1 MDRNFTTIAMM
12 IGSKGNEFEIVWETD
27 YKISHEN
34 KRRNTLTQGEKIM
47 ERIVKDEF
55 E

>member
-27 YKISHEN
+27 HKISHEN
-34 KRRNTLTQGEKIM
+34 KKKKYTHTGRGNNGTDR
-47 ERIVKDEF
+47 
-55 E
+55 